1 MFQKQDMSNREV
13 GREPETVISASVKV
27 EGDFV
32 SQGNVLIEGEV
43 EGSLKTEKDLR
54 VGEHARISAD
64 VGAESATVAGEVRG
78 NINVSGRLELEPTA
92 KIFGDIKTS
101 DLIVASGATISGK
114 IEMGGSVEDDSK
126 SAKNK
131 TSSSKTGK
139 TTKNEKSEKDDSKK
153 QASEELDEIV
163 ENEDTE
169 TEKDDNK
176 KTVNAFFTR

>member
-1 MFQKQDMSNREV
+1 MSNRDA

-64 VGAESATVAGEVRG
+64 VGAASATVAGEVRG
-78 NINVSGRLELEPTA
+78 NIEVTGRLELEPTA
-92 KIFGDIKTS
+92 KVYGDVKTS
-101 DLIVASGATISGK
+101 DLIVASGATINGK
-114 IEMGGSVEDDSK
+114 LVMGNGVDDSAGK
-126 SAKNK
+126 TEKASKEATAKKANK
-131 TSSSKTGK
+131 TAK
-139 TTKNEKSEKDDSKK
+139 EEVK
-153 QASEELDEIV
+153 QAVEELDELIEEEVAAEV
-163 ENEDTE
+163 EEKE
-169 TEKDDNK
+169 TTK